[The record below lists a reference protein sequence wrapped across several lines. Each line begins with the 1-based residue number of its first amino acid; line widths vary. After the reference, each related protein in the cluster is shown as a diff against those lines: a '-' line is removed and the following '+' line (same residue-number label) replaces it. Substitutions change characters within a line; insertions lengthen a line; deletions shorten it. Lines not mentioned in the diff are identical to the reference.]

1 MRTPPP
7 PPSDS
12 LSPVLVDSTKKPH
25 KHGSLKNRLIS
36 TQKDAN
42 ASIVVIVMTT
52 KHSDDERQ
60 ILKNIKQRKCSGLD
74 PTWAGIA
81 DSLGWFVSEEII
93 IFAQLHSSLPLL
105 SPGLSV
111 CLSAILTIP
120 SGLSLLKIPS
130 KSLIYVS
137 GVT

>member
-60 ILKNIKQRKCSGLD
+60 ILKNIKQKKCSGLD
-74 PTWAGIA
+74 PTSIRTAG
-81 DSLGWFVSEEII
+81 SEEII
-93 IFAQLHSSLPLL
+93 IFAQPVSLL
-105 SPGLSV
+105 SRTV
-111 CLSAILTIP
+111 RLSAILTIR
-120 SGLSLLKIPS
+120 SGLFLLKIPS
-130 KSLIYVS
+130 KSLIYES